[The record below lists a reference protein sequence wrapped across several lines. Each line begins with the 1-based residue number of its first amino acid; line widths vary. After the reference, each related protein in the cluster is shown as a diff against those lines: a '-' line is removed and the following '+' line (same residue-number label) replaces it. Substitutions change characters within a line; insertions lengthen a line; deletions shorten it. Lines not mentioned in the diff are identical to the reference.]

1 MMRLLHFLKPQLIQ
15 HVAALGNCV
24 SSGRCRLNRASCH
37 LLTAEPLKPAVRQ
50 GCSISPTMDDMLSRS
65 VPPLPPYETKEKS
78 PPPSDVQS
86 LQFMCYYKALDRGD
100 RATFLGKLATEFG
113 VDHAQVTE
121 LSGKVVQAQQKRDT
135 GTVLQVEDRLRYYL
149 TPQYKVLFSH
159 ISKLEGGM
167 KFLVDLRADIV
178 ESLASKLADGP
189 HIREMSGVLKSMLSE
204 WFSVGFLNLERI
216 TWQSPCELLQKI
228 SEYEAVHPVRNWT
241 DMKRRVGP
249 YRRCYAFAHSSMPGE
264 PLIMLH
270 VALMQQISGSIQ
282 AIVKEIPASEVED
295 GNKIKSA
302 IFYSI
307 SLTQQGLQ
315 GVELGTYLIKRVVKE
330 LQAEFPQIE
339 EFSSLSPIPGFTKW
353 LVGVLNSQTKDGGKT
368 ELFLESECKEISDIA
383 GGPASESLKR
393 LFNSNE
399 WMRSER
405 LVKALEAPLMRLCSW
420 YLYGEKH
427 RGFALNP
434 VANFH
439 LQNGAIMW
447 RLNWMADTSPRGAT
461 ASCGMMVNYRYFL
474 ENTSA
479 NSTKYLRTKH
489 IEASEQV
496 LNLVSQFKRH
506 SKL

>member
-1 MMRLLHFLKPQLIQ
+1 MSLLYFLKPQRLQ
-15 HVAALGNCV
+15 YVAALAQP
-24 SSGRCRLNRASCH
+24 LASC
-37 LLTAEPLKPAVRQ
+37 LNSGINRTPCPQIPPKTGLRQ
-50 GCSISPTMDDMLSRS
+50 SSSPPVTMDDLLSKS
-65 VPPLPPYETKEKS
+65 VPPLAPYETKEKY
-78 PPPSDVQS
+78 PPPSERQS
-86 LQFMCYYKALDRGD
+86 LHFMQYYRALEKEE

-113 VDHAQVTE
+113 VDHAQVAE
-121 LSGKVVQAQQKRDT
+121 LSSKVVQAQQKRDM

-149 TPQYKVLFSH
+149 TPQYKVLFWH

-167 KFLVDLRADIV
+167 KFLVDLRADLV
-178 ESLASKLADGP
+178 ESLSSKMADGP
-189 HIREMSGVLKSMLSE
+189 HIREMNGVLKSMLSE

-249 YRRCYAFAHSSMPGE
+249 YRRCYVFAHSSMPGE
-264 PLIMLH
+264 PLIVLH
-270 VALMQQISGSIQ
+270 VALMQHISASIQ
-282 AIVKEIPASEVED
+282 AIVKEIPPSELED

-330 LQAEFPQIE
+330 LQAEFPQIT

-353 LVGVLNSQTKDGGKT
+353 LVGVLSSQSKESGKN
-368 ELFLESECKEISDIA
+368 ELFLESESKEISDIL
-383 GGPASESLKR
+383 GGPLSESLKR
-393 LFNSNE
+393 LFTSSE

-405 LVKALEAPLMRLCSW
+405 LVNALEAPLMRLCSW

-439 LQNGAIMW
+439 LQNGAVMW
-447 RLNWMADTSPRGAT
+447 RLNWAADTSPRGGT
-461 ASCGMMVNYRYFL
+461 SSCGMMVNYRYFL

-479 NSTKYLRTKH
+479 NSVRYLRTKH
-489 IEASEQV
+489 IEASDQV
-496 LNLVSQFKRH
+496 LNLVSQFKRN